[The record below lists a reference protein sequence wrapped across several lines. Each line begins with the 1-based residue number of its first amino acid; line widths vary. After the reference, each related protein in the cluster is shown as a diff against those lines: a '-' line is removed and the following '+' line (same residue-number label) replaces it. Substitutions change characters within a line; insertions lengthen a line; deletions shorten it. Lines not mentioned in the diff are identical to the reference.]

1 MVWQHFAH
9 CNCFVLYLT
18 LLKYST
24 LHTLCSVFCTA
35 HIAAHCKFHAL
46 LCILHCSHCSTFY
59 IIHALF
65 CIMRCSIATQCI
77 FHALFCIL
85 HCSYCSTFHI
95 FHALLCILNCFH
107 CSTLH
112 IPCFVLYFALLTLQH
127 IACSML
133 CSVFCTSHTAVNCIF
148 NDLLCILHCSHC
160 STLHIFHALLCIL
173 HCSHCSTMHIPSFA
187 LYFALLTL
195 QYTAYFML
203 CSVICPAHIAV
214 QCIFHDFFCILHCS
228 IAAHCIFHAL
238 FYILH
243 CSHCSTLHIFHA

>member
-9 CNCFVLYLT
+9 CSCFVLYLT

-35 HIAAHCKFHAL
+35 HIAAHCK
-46 LCILHCSHCSTFY
+46 
-59 IIHALF
+59 
-65 CIMRCSIATQCI
+65 
-77 FHALFCIL
+77 
-85 HCSYCSTFHI
+85 

-148 NDLLCILHCSHC
+148 NDLLCILHYSHC
-160 STLHIFHALLCIL
+160 STLHISWFTLYFALLTLHIFHALLCIL

-195 QYTAYFML
+195 QYTAYSML